1 MRIKIRRKVP
11 SRSGQEVSQ
20 KEVCERCFVKLSTCS
35 PSREVYNVE
44 ATVRKRAG
52 EWGRMCCGRCVLVRS
67 RRWLSRA
74 KGVLGKST
82 CDCPRLTRSH
92 SLPFCYH
99 PPSPSLTP
107 SLTFLLSATLCDLCD
122 MNRSGAKVCRLS
134 LIQIWACRDRHP
146 LDSEDVR

>member
-52 EWGRMCCGRCVLVRS
+52 EWERVYCGRSVS
-67 RRWLSRA
+67 
-74 KGVLGKST
+74 KST
-82 CDCPRLTRSH
+82 MVVS
-92 SLPFCYH
+92 
-99 PPSPSLTP
+99 
-107 SLTFLLSATLCDLCD
+107 
-122 MNRSGAKVCRLS
+122 SGAEGSPGKKYM
-134 LIQIWACRDRHP
+134 
-146 LDSEDVR
+146 